1 MKKLLI
7 LLFSI
12 FISSNS
18 YGEEINSLFGITLY
32 DNAEKYFSSNYID
45 SNKFKNDET
54 IDGYF
59 TLVIT
64 DEIKTKSPYASW
76 YQIIIDN
83 DNKVHRI
90 YGDSEFTNLDICQA
104 VRKDLIS
111 KFEKKYT
118 MNFEYFDESYPDF
131 KIYSHYQFVDL
142 DNSIRIQCRESYHD
156 SSTLLQM
163 MLTTFVLAEAVNE
176 FYDSGL

>member
-1 MKKLLI
+1 MKKLLL
-7 LLFSI
+7 LLFSLI
-12 FISSNS
+12 LSFNS
-18 YGEEINSLFGITLY
+18 YGKELNTLFGITLY
-32 DNAEKYFSSNYID
+32 DNAEKYVSSDYID

-104 VRKDLIS
+104 VLKDLIS

-118 MNFEYFDESYPDF
+118 MNFEYFDESFPDF
-131 KIYSHYQFVDL
+131 KIYSHWQFADI
-142 DNSIRIQCRESYHD
+142 DNTIRIQCRESYHD

-163 MLTTFVLAEAVNE
+163 MLTTFVLGEAVNE